1 MRIMTIVGTRP
12 EAIKMALVISEL
24 RRHTPFVTVSVCA
37 SGQHRDMLA
46 DVLDLFGVD
55 TVIS

>member
-1 MRIMTIVGTRP
+1 
-12 EAIKMALVISEL
+12 MALVISEL